1 MPVSTTYTKARANLA
16 KLWDQLENDQ
26 ELAIIERR
34 GHEAMALLPA
44 AEVESLLETAHLLRS
59 PENAKR
65 LLRAIQRALNQQGE
79 VKTLED
85 LKRELGFA

>member
-1 MPVSTTYTKARANLA
+1 MPISTTYTKARANLA
-16 KLWDQLENDQ
+16 KLWDQLESDQ

-79 VKTLED
+79 VKTPED

>member
-16 KLWDQLENDQ
+16 KLWDQLESDQ
-26 ELAIIERR
+26 ELAIIVRR

-79 VKTLED
+79 VKKPED
-85 LKRELGFA
+85 LKRELGLA

>member
-16 KLWDQLENDQ
+16 KLWDQLESDQ

-59 PENAKR
+59 PDNAKR

-79 VKTLED
+79 VKTPED
-85 LKRELGFA
+85 LKRELGLA

>member
-1 MPVSTTYTKARANLA
+1 MPISTTYTKARANLA

-79 VKTLED
+79 VKTPED

>member
-16 KLWDQLENDQ
+16 KLWDQLESDQ
-26 ELAIIERR
+26 DLAIIERR
-34 GHEAMALLPA
+34 GHESMVLLPA
-44 AEVESLLETAHLLRS
+44 SEVTSLLETVHLLRS
-59 PENAKR
+59 PENTKR

-85 LKRELGFA
+85 LKRELGLA

>member
-16 KLWDQLENDQ
+16 KLWDQLESDQ

-65 LLRAIQRALNQQGE
+65 LLRAIQRALNQSGE
-79 VKTLED
+79 VKTPED
-85 LKRELGFA
+85 LKRELGLA

>member
-16 KLWDQLENDQ
+16 TLWDQLESDQ
-26 ELAIIERR
+26 EIAIIERR

-44 AEVESLLETAHLLRS
+44 AEVESLLETVHLLRS

-79 VKTLED
+79 VKTPED
-85 LKRELGFA
+85 LKRELGLA